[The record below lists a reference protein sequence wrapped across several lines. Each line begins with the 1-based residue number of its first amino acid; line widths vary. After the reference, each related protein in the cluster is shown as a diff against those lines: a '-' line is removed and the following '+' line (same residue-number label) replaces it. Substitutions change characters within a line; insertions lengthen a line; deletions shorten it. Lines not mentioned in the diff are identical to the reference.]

1 MKSIGYFLGFRIGD
15 CVAQIPIIQEIRK
28 KYKVVCFLYND
39 SDESVRTSDEVLDM
53 IADLLGIF
61 SDEVV
66 ILRDKFDINFYC
78 NSQYYEKIN
87 EIIENNNIIG
97 FFNFRVFSNKNS
109 ITFCKFVQE
118 KFRNKFSIFD
128 DFIEYSYDR
137 FNANKIKT
145 MEECGYFQCCLSKA
159 FHNGLIE
166 KEESDEID
174 IIKKF
179 GGIENLKSKECVE
192 TVLKPDKFVIA
203 VCPCGS
209 TSDKIIPI
217 NVVVKVISGLLQLF
231 HDDIFV
237 AFFIYG
243 ETQYE
248 YCESIISSIKSEF
261 EYKIFGFDAKL
272 TLIETMM
279 CLQLC
284 NFSLCVDSSCA
295 HMCGI
300 LGVPNITI
308 YRNDVSFKNCRVSG
322 NYNKESIQLFISQWE
337 SPNDMNRYILICI
350 KHITQLIKKFLN
362 LKN

>member
-145 MEECGYFQCCLSKA
+145 MEE
-159 FHNGLIE
+159 
-166 KEESDEID
+166 
-174 IIKKF
+174 
-179 GGIENLKSKECVE
+179 
-192 TVLKPDKFVIA
+192 
-203 VCPCGS
+203 
-209 TSDKIIPI
+209 
-217 NVVVKVISGLLQLF
+217 
-231 HDDIFV
+231 
-237 AFFIYG
+237 
-243 ETQYE
+243 
-248 YCESIISSIKSEF
+248 
-261 EYKIFGFDAKL
+261 
-272 TLIETMM
+272 
-279 CLQLC
+279 
-284 NFSLCVDSSCA
+284 
-295 HMCGI
+295 
-300 LGVPNITI
+300 
-308 YRNDVSFKNCRVSG
+308 
-322 NYNKESIQLFISQWE
+322 
-337 SPNDMNRYILICI
+337 
-350 KHITQLIKKFLN
+350 
-362 LKN
+362 